1 MTQYDIYYQLLYIRY
16 KIIRFCMRLFPITLV
31 RYKYYKRLK
40 RFFSLKNPKTFNEK
54 NQWVK
59 FNHNTELMEKCADK
73 LAFREY
79 LSDKGFANLCVP
91 ILGVYDSYD
100 EIDFDQLPNQFVLK
114 SNHGSGYN
122 TVVLD
127 KHTMN
132 HDLLRAKYH
141 YILRIKYSDFNHELV
156 YQNIKP
162 RLLIEPYL
170 GNLIDYKIMCVNHKI
185 LYTVTIKRHPNQ
197 PMETGFYDEHWDK
210 SLSTF
215 KHLGVLDPSNKPYH
229 KEEMNKIALEIAKDF
244 LIVRVDFYEIND
256 QIFISESTFFC
267 QSGMIQF
274 IPESVDLELGKKF
287 ILPFE
292 QSV

>member
-1 MTQYDIYYQLLYIRY
+1 MTQYDIHYQLLYYRY
-16 KIIRFCMRLFPITLV
+16 RIIRFCMRLFPITLV

-40 RFFSLKNPKTFNEK
+40 RFFSLKNPLTFNEK

-59 FNHNTELMEKCADK
+59 FKYNTELMEKCADK
-73 LAFREY
+73 LAFRDY
-79 LSDKGFANLCVP
+79 LSDKGYSHLCVP
-91 ILGVYDSYD
+91 LLGVYDTYD
-100 EIDFDQLPNQFVLK
+100 EIDFDQLPDQFVLK

-122 TVVLD
+122 TIVLD

-132 HDLLRAKYH
+132 HALLRAKYN

-210 SLSTF
+210 SLSAF
-215 KHLGVLDPSNKPYH
+215 KHLGVLDSSYKPKH

-244 LIVRVDFYEIND
+244 LIVRVDFYEINN
-256 QIFISESTFFC
+256 QIYISECTFFC

-274 IPESVDLELGKKF
+274 NPESVDLELGKKF